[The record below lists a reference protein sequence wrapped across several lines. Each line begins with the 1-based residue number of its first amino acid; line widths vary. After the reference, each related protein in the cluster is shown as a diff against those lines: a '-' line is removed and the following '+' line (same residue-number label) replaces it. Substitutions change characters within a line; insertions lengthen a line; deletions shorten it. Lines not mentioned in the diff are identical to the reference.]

1 MKFTKLEERNSV
13 LPLMPEDPM
22 NFCAGSYEKKLFFTQ
37 SKEVNFNS
45 SVLE

>member
-1 MKFTKLEERNSV
+1 MIFTKLEELNSV

-22 NFCAGSYEKKLFFTQ
+22 SFRAGSYEKKLFFTQ
-37 SKEVNFNS
+37 SKEVNFNF